1 MTAPLPV
8 GATGTVAA
16 VCVVAALHADRG
28 SVGTTAIDKR
38 PVDGPVQVGP
48 LGLHADV
55 QADRAHHGGPD
66 QAVYLIDESEREHWS
81 AELGRD
87 LPPGTLGENLPV
99 RGLAIDDLEI
109 GAVLEV
115 GTAVLAVTAPR
126 TPCMTFQRWMGTED
140 FRARFHER
148 GRTGVYVRVTTPGA
162 VRAGD
167 AVRVLSTPGHGVTVA
182 ACYAGQRDRE
192 LAERL
197 SRWSAASGTPLHR
210 ELAARI
216 ERLTAPR
223 G

>member
-1 MTAPLPV
+1 MTAPLPR

-16 VCVVAALHADRG
+16 VCVVAALHGDSG

-38 PVDGPVQVGP
+38 PVSGPVSVGP
-48 LGLHADV
+48 LGLYADV

-66 QAVYLIDESEREHWS
+66 QAVYLIDETEREHW
-81 AELGRD
+81 AGELGRE
-87 LPPGTLGENLPV
+87 LPAGTLGENLSV

-115 GTAVLAVTAPR
+115 GTAVLEVTAPR

-140 FRARFHER
+140 FRARYHQR
-148 GRTGVYVRVTTPGA
+148 GRTGVYVRVTTPGN
-162 VRAGD
+162 VEAGD
-167 AVRVLSTPGHGVTVA
+167 ALRVVSTPGHGVTVA
-182 ACYAGQRDRE
+182 ACYAGTRDRE

-197 SRWSAASGTPLHR
+197 AAWSEESGAGLHR
-210 ELAARI
+210 EITARI
-216 ERLTAPR
+216 ERLTGSR